1 MCNRPAYWASCI
13 LTNTGNIDFVI
24 ATGVTIFGQTLKGAQ
39 PLACRLLE
47 AAVSYGK
54 LANAYLLVGR
64 ATGDKL
70 ELVRQMACYFNCQA
84 SDKSTCGSCLARG
97 QQESAFCLNCQWI
110 SRCEHPQAWLS
121 LEGEG
126 KSGKIPVEKA
136 RLITEELGKTSPFVR
151 IVVVPEA
158 GEASFHRPAA
168 NALLKSIEEP
178 PSDVLFFF
186 FADSV
191 ESVLATIVS
200 RCQVLPVNRP
210 LSLSY
215 WTATQADG
223 KPLSPELL
231 AKLETARSDFILQA
245 RRHFDSTDQS
255 HQYFKTVTEGLGLSS
270 RLQELCKELEEEMEE
285 TQAGQEVLDLFMASE
300 MEALKQ
306 MNADD
311 RCLPYTRKLLDL
323 VETSKQQIRQ
333 YVKRTNALESFSLSL
348 VDLRQAHS
356 GDISLAKR

>member
-1 MCNRPAYWASCI
+1 M
-13 LTNTGNIDFVI
+13 I
-24 ATGVTIFGQTLKGAQ
+24 ATGATIFGHTLKSAQ

-47 AAVSYGK
+47 AAVSRGK

-64 ATGDKL
+64 ANEDKL
-70 ELVRQMACYFNCQA
+70 ELVRQIACQFNCQA
-84 SDKSTCGSCLARG
+84 ADRDTSGSCLARG
-97 QQESAFCLNCQWI
+97 NKEISSFCLNCQWI
-110 SRCEHPQAWLS
+110 SKCEHPQAWLS
-121 LEGEG
+121 LDGEG

-178 PSDVLFFF
+178 PPDVLFFF

-200 RCQVLPVNRP
+200 RCQVLPLNRP

-215 WTATQADG
+215 WASAQADG
-223 KPLSPELL
+223 KPLSAELL
-231 AKLETARSDFILQA
+231 AKLDAARADFIVQA
-245 RRHFDSTDQS
+245 RRHFDGAAHS
-255 HQYFKTVTEGLGLSS
+255 HQYFKTVSEGLGLSS

-285 TQAGQEVLDLFMASE
+285 AQAGQEVLDLFMASE

-311 RCLPYTRKLLDL
+311 RGLPYTRKLLEL
-323 VETSKQQIRQ
+323 VEISKQQIRQ

-348 VDLRQAHS
+348 VDLRQAYS
-356 GDISLAKR
+356 GEISLAKR